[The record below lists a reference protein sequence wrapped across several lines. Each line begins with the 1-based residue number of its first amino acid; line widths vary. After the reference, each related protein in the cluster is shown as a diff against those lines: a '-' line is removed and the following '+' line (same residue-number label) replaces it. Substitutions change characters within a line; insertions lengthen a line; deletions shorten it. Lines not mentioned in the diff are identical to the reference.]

1 MGKESTD
8 MAITVTYPTIRQGAS
23 GEIVIQLQDLLAK
36 DGSGIRIN
44 GIFDLATRNA
54 VRAFQK
60 RNELLVDG
68 IVGPITW
75 MKLLEQAGNIKVND
89 SNESLVGFLQIEDV
103 PEDEARKL
111 MQKYPKAR
119 WAITGIKKI

>member
-1 MGKESTD
+1 

-36 DGSGIRIN
+36 DGSAIQIN

-54 VRAFQK
+54 VRACQK

-75 MKLLEQAGNIKVND
+75 MKLLEQAGNIKVN
-89 SNESLVGFLQIEDV
+89 
-103 PEDEARKL
+103 
-111 MQKYPKAR
+111 
-119 WAITGIKKI
+119 